1 MRSNAAWR
9 LAVGAIGALL
19 GLVAL
24 VFPPAEL
31 AIAGGAVVALTLA
44 GAGFGAWT
52 AAMIGVNE
60 TNARLERFRGA
71 IRDGQLLI
79 MADVPG
85 SREHE
90 IEQLIIDRA
99 AFSEGRSVRRGA
111 HNADL
116 PLRSR
121 RNEAIGASPATPG
134 PGGRWAEVGHEETVA
149 RRIEWPIMAPW
160 QPSRASKNWMDDCQV
175 SCAAWASGHGVTN

>member
-1 MRSNAAWR
+1 MSSRITVSHSNSYLRHPCCKAATSCTRSNAAWR
-9 LAVGAIGALL
+9 SAVRPARF

-24 VFPPAEL
+24 VYPPAEL

-52 AAMIGVNE
+52 ATMIGVDE
-60 TNARLERFRGA
+60 PNARLERFRGA

-90 IEQLIIDRA
+90 IEQMVA
-99 AFSEGRSVRRGA
+99 QHFPK
-111 HNADL
+111 ADL
-116 PLRSR
+116 
-121 RNEAIGASPATPG
+121 EGAEPTTLIFP
-134 PGGRWAEVGHEETVA
+134 
-149 RRIEWPIMAPW
+149 
-160 QPSRASKNWMDDCQV
+160 
-175 SCAAWASGHGVTN
+175 